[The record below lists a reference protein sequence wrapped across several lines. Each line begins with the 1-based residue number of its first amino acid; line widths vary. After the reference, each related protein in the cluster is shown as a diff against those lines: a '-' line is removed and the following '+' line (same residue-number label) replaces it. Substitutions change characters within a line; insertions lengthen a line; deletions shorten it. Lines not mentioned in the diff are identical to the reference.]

1 MKDKKRQLLLSAI
14 GVFGIICLIAGVTYA
29 FFSYAKVGSKISQIS
44 SGDVKFTYTENPNG
58 GRGIVITDAMPML
71 DSIGKLQTGTDS
83 YFDFRVT
90 GVSGKKI
97 AIPYTV
103 TARVS
108 SDSSL
113 DAKVVKVWLSDQTN
127 TEIEP
132 VKYFDAT
139 DAASRDDVLQKF
151 TGVSYANKYNERILY
166 NGVVPANIQETYVQN
181 FRLRIWIDSATDFSP
196 VETTTPASCSV
207 SLEANVELNQVNCE
221 NANGQYTEAQTTIDY
236 PYSNKTFKITVNVYA
251 NGQVV
256 SQDVAAEQVGY
267 YNTLS
272 TRCTAP
278 EDQTLKCALDE
289 LTEKLGS

>member
-1 MKDKKRQLLLSAI
+1 MKNKKRQLLLSTI
-14 GVFGIICLIAGVTYA
+14 GVLGIICLIVGVTYA
-29 FFSYAKVGSKISQIS
+29 FFSYAKTGSKANQIS
-44 SGDVKFTYTENPNG
+44 SSGIKFTYTENPNG

-83 YFDFRVT
+83 YFDFRVSA
-90 GVSGKKI
+90 VSGKNI

-108 SDSSL
+108 SDSTL
-113 DAKVVKVWLSDQTN
+113 DSKVVKVWLSDQTN

-139 DAASRDDVLQKF
+139 NAASRDDVLQKF
-151 TGVSYANKYNERILY
+151 TGVSYADKYNERVLY
-166 NGVVPANIQETYVQN
+166 SGEVPANMQEDYVQN
-181 FRLRIWIDSATDFSP
+181 FRLRIWIDSNTDFSP
-196 VETTTPASCSV
+196 IETVTPASCTV
-207 SLEANVELNQVNCE
+207 ALAENVELNKGNCE
-221 NANGQYTEAQTTIDY
+221 AADGTFSDAQTVVSY

-256 SQDVAAEQVGY
+256 SQQVEATQVGY
-267 YNTLS
+267 YNSLS

-278 EDQTLKCALDE
+278 EDQNLKCALDE